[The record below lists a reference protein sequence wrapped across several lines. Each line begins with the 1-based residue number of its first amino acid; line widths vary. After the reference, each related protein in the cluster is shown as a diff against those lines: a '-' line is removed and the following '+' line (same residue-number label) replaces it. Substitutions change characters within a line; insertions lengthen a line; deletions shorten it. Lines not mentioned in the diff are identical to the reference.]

1 MGRTPENADD
11 LKALAREIA
20 EDIGALARENAEN
33 VAALARESVDDL
45 GVLLRLTASDGLP
58 EEFAR
63 AFRAAWGL
71 TPPRSA
77 PPCDR

>member
-11 LKALAREIA
+11 LEALARESVDDVEA
-20 EDIGALARENAEN
+20 MARESEEDIE
-33 VAALARESVDDL
+33 ALARESVDDL
-45 GVLLRLTASDGLP
+45 GVLLMLTASDGLP

-71 TPPRSA
+71 TPRRST